1 MSESLLDRAIVVLVE
16 PQDPVN
22 IAATIRAMKNMGVLR
37 LRLVNPVHYE
47 YARITGIAHDTDEII
62 AAIVHFESLEAACAD
77 CVYVAG
83 FTARRRTA
91 KREVITPKDAAQE
104 LLVRAHE
111 GPVALVFGREDRGL
125 SNEQLDVANV
135 VVTVPTTGHA
145 SLNLAQAVLIGL
157 YEIHLAAGDA
167 TRTLA
172 PPRKSAPPATS
183 EQYEKLFEDANRALE
198 EIGFFK
204 TRFRDYIMRS
214 VRTLAYRAAPDGREI
229 KLLRAIAIEVV
240 RTMERIR
247 RGAGTP

>member
-1 MSESLLDRAIVVLVE
+1 MSESLLNRVVVILVE

-22 IAATIRAMKNMGVLR
+22 IAATVRAMKNMGVMQ
-37 LRLVNPVHYE
+37 LRLVNPVAYE
-47 YARITGIAHDTDEII
+47 YERISGIAHDTDEII
-62 AAIVHFESLEAACAD
+62 HAIRHFDSIEQACSD
-77 CVYVAG
+77 CVYVVG

-91 KREVITPKDAAQE
+91 KREIISPKDAAGQ
-104 LLVRAHE
+104 LLDYAHE

-125 SNEQLDVANV
+125 SNEQLDLAHIVA
-135 VVTVPTTGHA
+135 TIPTTNHA
-145 SLNLAQAVLIGL
+145 SLNLAQAVLIAL
-157 YEIHLAAGDA
+157 YEIHLAVGSA
-167 TRTLA
+167 TRKLA

-183 EQYEKLFEDANRALE
+183 EQYEHFFGDAHRALE

-204 TRFRDYIMRS
+204 TRFRVYIMRS

-247 RGAGTP
+247 RSKGD

>member
-1 MSESLLDRAIVVLVE
+1 MSELLNEVVVVLVE

-22 IAATIRAMKNMGVLR
+22 IAAAVRAMKNMGVAR
-37 LRLVNPVHYE
+37 MRLVNPVEYTYE
-47 YARITGIAHDTDEII
+47 RISGIAHDTDEII
-62 AAIVHFESLEAACAD
+62 AAITHHTNIEEACAD
-77 CVYVAG
+77 CVQVVG

-91 KREVITPKDAAQE
+91 KRERISPKEAAA
-104 LLVRAHE
+104 LLLERAHD

-125 SNEQLDVANV
+125 SNEQLDVAHI
-135 VVTVPTTGHA
+135 VVTIPTTGHA

-167 TRTLA
+167 TRKLA

-183 EQYEKLFEDANRALE
+183 DQYEHLFEDANRALE

-204 TRFRDYIMRS
+204 TRFRAYIMRS
-214 VRTLAYRAAPDGREI
+214 VRALAYRAAPDGREI
-229 KLLRAIAIEVV
+229 KLLRAMSIEIV

-247 RGAGTP
+247 RGLT